1 MLIEIILSSSL
12 IYFFT
17 QSPFSAHIQLI
28 PKWPLLNFRYSFVLL
43 FKLDLDASFK
53 AKYSF
58 EFSAQE
64 RGIKG

>member
-1 MLIEIILSSSL
+1 MAQVYTLFQNGLYLGIIL
-12 IYFFT
+12 F
-17 QSPFSAHIQLI
+17 
-28 PKWPLLNFRYSFVLL
+28 LL
-43 FKLDLDASFK
+43 KLDLDPSFK

>member
-28 PKWPLLNFRYSFVLL
+28 PKWPLFRYSFVLL